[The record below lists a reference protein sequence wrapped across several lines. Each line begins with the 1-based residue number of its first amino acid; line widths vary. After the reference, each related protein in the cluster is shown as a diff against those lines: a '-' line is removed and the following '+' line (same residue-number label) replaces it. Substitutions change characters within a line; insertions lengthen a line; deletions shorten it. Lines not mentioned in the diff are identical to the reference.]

1 MQQQLPWSEPANQ
14 NAIHGLTRWMNWQP
28 VRVSGDT
35 ISMRLLLHA
44 QPGYPFAISLQH
56 DYTLS
61 DTGLTVTHTA
71 RNVGA
76 TAVPYGVGMHPYF
89 TVGTSVVDSCVLS
102 LPAARYFVTNSRS
115 IPTGPAVPVA
125 GTAFDFRKPRAVGGT
140 VFDTGFA
147 DLLRDRNGV
156 ARIGLQAP
164 SGRAITLWLDAAHQY
179 VQIYSGD
186 TLPDVNR
193 RRRSLAI
200 EPYTCAADAF
210 NNGFGVRTIKP
221 GDVFQ
226 ATWGVS
232 PQVR

>member
-1 MQQQLPWSEPANQ
+1 M
-14 NAIHGLTRWMNWQP
+14 
-28 VRVSGDT
+28 
-35 ISMRLLLHA
+35 
-44 QPGYPFAISLQH
+44 
-56 DYTLS
+56 
-61 DTGLTVTHTA
+61 
-71 RNVGA
+71 
-76 TAVPYGVGMHPYF
+76 
-89 TVGTSVVDSCVLS
+89 
-102 LPAARYFVTNSRS
+102 TNSRS

-125 GTAFDFRKPRAVGGT
+125 GTDFDFRKPRAVGGT

-221 GDVFQ
+221 GDVFPGNLGSEPAGPVNLPAAGRRHGLQ
-226 ATWGVS
+226 QVFGLEFDDERLGEEVVPSGDGADDGGDEGCELHGESLFVVRIGSWLVS
-232 PQVR
+232 